1 MSQTMIKKF
10 FSPIWKDA
18 GQSGFTIIELLTVI
32 AIILFLSAMV
42 FANYRAGNNELSLEL
57 EANNVAADIRKVQE
71 MGLSA
76 PGVPNFADQIIGGY
90 GVYFTSAAGSNESYS
105 FFVDNNPLNGKF
117 DVGPGGDTVLQTIT
131 LDANYYIAS
140 VNTNAV
146 SILFIP
152 PEPSTKIIGTTG
164 SLAQATIIIASRN
177 DPSLTRSI
185 IVDRAGLIYVH

>member
-1 MSQTMIKKF
+1 MIQVMINKI

-18 GQSGFTIIELLTVI
+18 SQSGFTIIELLTVI

-42 FANYRAGNNELSLEL
+42 FANYHAGDNELSLEL

-76 PGVPNFADQIIGGY
+76 PEVPGFADQIIGGY

-105 FFVDNNPLNGKF
+105 FFVDNNPLNGQF
-117 DVGPGGDTVLQTIT
+117 DPGPGGDTVLQTIS

-140 VNTNAV
+140 VDTNAV
-146 SILFIP
+146 SILFVP
-152 PEPSTKIIGTTG
+152 PEPSTKITGTAG
-164 SLAQATIIIASRN
+164 NLAQATILIASRN

-185 IVDRAGLIYVH
+185 VVDKAGLIYVH